1 MFANKIVLMQNA
13 IEFGKRVLRSN
24 KKYSL
29 GLQQQKCRIKNLE

>member
-13 IEFGKRVLRSN
+13 IEFGKECLEVL

-29 GLQQQKCRIKNLE
+29 GLQQQKCQIKNLE